1 MALIYKS
8 FGRFAIRGWL
18 LIRCCSRLDLV
29 AVLLSINY
37 TQKEKITQKN
47 IYSTIYILTMVTL
60 KYQERFKT
68 LQGVF
73 DEFTNRTLFELQSKG
88 LFDELISP
96 LFVGKESNIFIA
108 KKGKQN
114 IIVKIYFMQNCNFNR
129 MYDYIKK
136 DPRYEYLQKHRR
148 QIILAWVQRE
158 YKNLL
163 KAEKAKVNVPKP
175 LGYKNH
181 ILIETFIGDDKPAP
195 VLKNSFPENPQQF
208 FEEIVLEMKK
218 LYQNGLIHGDLS
230 PFNILNYNE
239 KPFLIDFSQATLVKT
254 PNSKELL
261 ERDLKNVV
269 SFFNKLGVD
278 ANIERT
284 FITITEN
291 N

>member
-1 MALIYKS
+1 
-8 FGRFAIRGWL
+8 
-18 LIRCCSRLDLV
+18 
-29 AVLLSINY
+29 
-37 TQKEKITQKN
+37 
-47 IYSTIYILTMVTL
+47 MVTL

-68 LQGVF
+68 LKGVF

-88 LFDELISP
+88 LFEDLVSP
-96 LFVGKESNIFIA
+96 LFVGKESTIFMA

-136 DPRYEYLQKHRR
+136 DSRYEYLKKHRR
-148 QIILAWVQRE
+148 QIILSWVQRE

-195 VLKNSFPENPQQF
+195 ALKDSFPENPQQF

-291 N
+291 ILKE